1 MNLLKKKLKIDW
13 GMVWE
18 WTSLVWIIKWI
29 IRNIWG
35 GEVLTNMI
43 LQIDFMGIMEPQPNH
58 KTLPIWVK
66 RVRLLP
72 NATPTR
78 VLLKYTSPALSVWNN
93 HSLKK
98 RINGNFLHNFYFVI
112 WSKVRPYQEHSC
124 AILSSFKIMIIF
136 NNTSADFVLISAD
149 VTLKKSFL

>member
-1 MNLLKKKLKIDW
+1 MNLLNKKLKIDW

-43 LQIDFMGIMEPQPNH
+43 LQIDFMEAHIKIKNH

-78 VLLKYTSPALSVWNN
+78 VLLKYTSPALPVGNN
-93 HSLKK
+93 HPLQKK
-98 RINGNFLHNFYFVI
+98 WINGHFLHNFYFVFFFI
-112 WSKVRPYQEHSC
+112 FGLKPNQLRPTKKD
-124 AILSSFKIMIIF
+124 SS
-136 NNTSADFVLISAD
+136 
-149 VTLKKSFL
+149 